1 MRSIDHVRITLPSG
15 TPAISVP
22 HAGATTGL
30 VIATD
35 VWGLRP
41 LFDDLAERLSAEWSM
56 SVCVP
61 EPFPGPPIPM
71 EFEPRVAALRAA
83 DDAARLRDLQEA
95 AAVTACS
102 RVVLIGFCMGGMY
115 ALKACSLHTF
125 DRIVPFYGMIRVP
138 EAWRGPGQGEPLDFV
153 AAGDP
158 ERVLAIIGD
167 QDPYTPPDDVAAL
180 EALGVSTV
188 RFPEAAH
195 AFVHDPSRDAHRPAD
210 AAMAWQMAYEW
221 LQGAV

>member
-1 MRSIDHVRITLPSG
+1 MRITLPSG

-22 HAGATTGL
+22 RAGATTGL

-41 LFDDLAERLSAEWSM
+41 LFDDLAARLADEWAM

-83 DDAARLRDLQEA
+83 SDGERLRDLQEA
-95 AAVTACS
+95 AAATGCE
-102 RVVLIGFCMGGMY
+102 RLVLIGFCMGGMY
-115 ALKACSLHTF
+115 ALKAASLPTF

-153 AAGDP
+153 ASGHP

-167 QDPYTPPDDVAAL
+167 QDPYTPPEDVAAL

-195 AFVHDPSRDAHRPAD
+195 AFVHDPSRDSHRAHD
-210 AAMAWQMAYEW
+210 AAIAWDTARQWVRE
-221 LQGAV
+221 

>member
-1 MRSIDHVRITLPSG
+1 MHAVRITLPSG
-15 TPAISVP
+15 TPAAFVP
-22 HAGATTGL
+22 CPGATTGL

-41 LFDDLAERLSAEWSM
+41 LFDDLAERLASEWSM

-61 EPFPGPPIPM
+61 EPFPGPAIPM

-83 DDAARLRDLQEA
+83 SDSERLRDLGEA
-95 AAVTACS
+95 AAATQCG

-115 ALKACSLHTF
+115 ALKAASLPTF

-138 EAWRGPGQGEPLDFV
+138 EAWRGPGQGEPLHLV
-153 AAGDP
+153 ASGYP

-195 AFVHDPSRDAHRPAD
+195 AFVHDPSRDSHRPDD
-210 AAMAWQMAYEW
+210 AAMAWQMAREW
-221 LQGAV
+221 LQSA